1 MGFHQEATFH
11 DRQSVE
17 SAIPQST
24 SSNTFVDVIGGT
36 ITTKDLSQEGTY
48 QISTPVVISAS
59 LNNTIA
65 SFRITLDGNQIGQI
79 SILKLKIKD
88 FDIGFTF
95 TGTLPGTVTA
105 DQVMQVQYLTDKG
118 TILLSEFSMT
128 VDGIPASRVVQ

>member
-1 MGFHQEATFH
+1 MPFYHAPIVH

-24 SSNTFVDVIGGT
+24 TSNTFVDVIGGT
-36 ITTKDLSQEGTY
+36 ITTKDLGQEGTY
-48 QISTPVVISAS
+48 QISTPVVVSAS

-65 SFRITLDGNQIGQI
+65 SFRITLDGNQIGDV
-79 SILKLKIKD
+79 SIINIKIKD

-105 DQVMQVQYLTDKG
+105 DQVMQVQYATDKG
-118 TILLSEFSMT
+118 TLLLSEFSMT